1 MKATKVYEYQTGKGF
16 RRFTITAQAR
26 DEMEGTY
33 FQFGSEEIRELYK
46 SGNQND
52 RVFVNIYGP
61 STCDCEGRPELVYV
75 ERVVVSVVSFFVEH
89 YLELK
94 EKTAQKVGLVW
105 YSKMQ
110 KSLCGGIAGM
120 LGDMGFTTKVVKVTT
135 ECNALKT
142 WHMVVCKTSIAS
154 GRELKFGIMPMSDVF
169 IRKDVSPAYIYSS
182 KVLYFYGEDLKEV
195 TPKFTHVVTPYL

>member
-1 MKATKVYEYQTGKGF
+1 MKEIKVYEYQTGKGF

-61 STCDCEGRPELVYV
+61 GTCDCEGRPGPVYV
-75 ERVVVSVVSFFVEH
+75 ERVVVSVASFFVEH

-94 EKTAQKVGLVW
+94 EKSAQKVGLTW

-110 KSLCGGIAGM
+110 KSLCRGIAGM
-120 LGDMGFTTKVVKVTT
+120 LSDMGFTVKLVKVPTKH
-135 ECNALKT
+135 NALKT
-142 WHMVVCKTSIAS
+142 WHMVVCKTSIAG
-154 GRELKFGIMPMSDVF
+154 GRELEFGIMPMSDVF
-169 IRKDVSPAYIYSS
+169 IRKDISPEYIYSS